1 MMRKDI
7 KETLDNMSNTFMKDW
22 ATEDL
27 NPRLYQIYVAYES
40 PTSPKKEVI
49 ARISHT
55 YHDLDIALKDSDSY
69 NTWLDD
75 NYNDIAK
82 NENDSFIR
90 EMLESASTAFNL
102 DKEILSSELK
112 SSLNQSL
119 DKHNLTTYVVPLK
132 GVEV

>member
-7 KETLDNMSNTFMKDW
+7 KETLDNMSNLFMGDW

-27 NPRLYQIYVAYES
+27 NPHLYQIYVAYES
-40 PTSPKKEVI
+40 STSPKKEVV
-49 ARISHT
+49 ARIPHT
-55 YHDLDIALKDSDSY
+55 YHDLDIALREADSY

-82 NENDSFIR
+82 NENGSFIR

-102 DKEILSSELK
+102 DK
-112 SSLNQSL
+112 
-119 DKHNLTTYVVPLK
+119 HNLTTYVVPLK